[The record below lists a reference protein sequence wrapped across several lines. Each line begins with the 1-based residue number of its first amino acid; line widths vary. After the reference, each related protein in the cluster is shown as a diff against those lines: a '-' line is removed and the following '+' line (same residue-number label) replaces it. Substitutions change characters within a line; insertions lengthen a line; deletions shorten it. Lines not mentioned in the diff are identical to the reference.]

1 MCCFFA
7 SLLFFG
13 PRFAFLIFWLF
24 PYGQIKINAAF
35 RDFNLP
41 FLVGILGLVF
51 APWLTLMFVLIFP
64 LNGFDWVW
72 LGLALAADIAS
83 YIGGDRNRHKVPGY
97 SNVMPGDVAPSSAP
111 PPAAVAAPMAAPTPA
126 PMAAPMSPPA
136 QPAADA
142 TPPSAPAPDEGEEK

>member
-24 PYGQIKINAAF
+24 PYGQRMVNAAF
-35 RDFNLP
+35 RGFNFP

-51 APWLTLMFVLIFP
+51 APWTTLMFVLVFP
-64 LNGFDWVW
+64 LNGFDWIW
-72 LGLALAADIAS
+72 IGLALAADVAG

-97 SNVMPGDVAPSSAP
+97 SQMMPGDV
-111 PPAAVAAPMAAPTPA
+111 PPAAPAAPAAAAPMMSTPAAPA
-126 PMAAPMSPPA
+126 PMAPPA
-136 QPAADA
+136 M
-142 TPPSAPAPDEGEEK
+142 PPQEEDKK